1 MTLITGQF
9 INTKNHI
16 MRKFNSL
23 LFILVTLILSCCGQR
38 ASSDFSVE
46 QHEDANGYSYET
58 VKNDP
63 TGLRLYTLDNGLK
76 VYLAKNEEEPKIQT
90 LIAVK
95 AGSTYD
101 PADNT
106 GLAHYLEHMV
116 FKGTDEIGTSDYE
129 TESKLI
135 KEISDLYEAHKKEQ
149 DPEKKKEIY
158 KTIDSVSY
166 EASKYA
172 IANEYDKMVNSLGA
186 QGTNA
191 FTSNEQTVYTNKI
204 PSNEFDKWLKVESER
219 FSKLVLRLFHTELEA
234 VYEEFNMGQDSDGR
248 KQYFATLE
256 GLFPTHPYGTQ
267 STIGIS
273 EHLKNPSM
281 EAINAYFEK
290 YYVPNNMAVILVGDL
305 DFETTIKKVDNA
317 FGSYE
322 KKELTHPTFPPL
334 DPITEP
340 VKKEVFGPTS
350 ESIYVAFRAQG
361 KGSEQEVMLILI
373 DYMLANSQ
381 AGLIDLNLNQQ
392 QKVQRASSFTN
403 FDNDYG
409 FHLLYGT
416 PKAEQSLDEVRDL
429 LLEQVEKIKKGEFDD
444 WLIDA
449 VINDL
454 RLSQIREYENASS
467 TAYAYLDAFIGFQ
480 EWKDR
485 LAMLNQ
491 MKEITKEDVVQFANE
506 FYGNNYVE
514 VHKVKGEDKSI
525 VKVENPGITPI
536 ELNRDKESQF
546 IKDFNKMEA
555 QELKPQYIDYKTA
568 IKSTTTSNDIEVS
581 YVENPNNDIFN
592 LNIIFDMGQDHDRM
606 VSLAAGYLDY
616 LGTDNYTPEA
626 LKQEFYKIGIS
637 YNVYSGSDKTYVGI
651 SGLKENL
658 DAGLALLENL
668 WDNAKANQE
677 TYDKYVESI
686 LKERQDGKTQKS
698 NIFFNA
704 MMSYGQYG
712 ENSRLRNIYTEKELK
727 AFKPTELVDKIKQ
740 MRNYKQRIFYYG
752 NDIDA
757 AVASL
762 DKHHTVPESL
772 EDYPEKTEYINVETG
787 GNVYFVDYDMVQSEI
802 MLLSKGDT
810 FDANKMA
817 AARLFN
823 TYFGSGLSSIV
834 FQEIRES
841 KSLAYSAFSS
851 YRMASEEGKPDYTMA
866 YVGTQANKL
875 EQAVDAMMELM
886 TNMPEAEDQFN
897 QAKEAT
903 LKKIAAQRIT
913 KSNIFWT
920 YEGLKK
926 RGITEDNRKDMYD
939 AIEKMTLA
947 DLKTFFNNNVR
958 GQEYNVMV
966 IGNKKD
972 MDFDALDKLGTV
984 RELDID
990 YLFNYEKEFEENIKL

>member
-1 MTLITGQF
+1 MKHFKIYLLTVTIAFLTACTQK
-9 INTKNHI
+9 TSETY
-16 MRKFNSL
+16 SL
-23 LFILVTLILSCCGQR
+23 KTQTDS
-38 ASSDFSVE
+38 
-46 QHEDANGYSYET
+46 NGFTYET
-58 VKNDP
+58 VTNDP

-76 VYLAKNEEEPKIQT
+76 VYLGKNEEEPKIQT
-90 LIAVK
+90 LIAVR

-116 FKGTDEIGTSDYE
+116 FKGTDEIGTVDYE
-129 TESKLI
+129 AESKLI
-135 KEISDLYEAHKKEQ
+135 QNISDLYEAHKKEQ
-149 DPEKKKEIY
+149 DPEKKKDIY
-158 KTIDSVSY
+158 RQIDSVSL
-166 EASKYA
+166 EASKLA

-186 QGTNA
+186 EGTNA
-191 FTSNEQTVYTNKI
+191 FTSNEQTVYVNKI
-204 PSNEFDKWLKVESER
+204 PSNEMEKWLMVESER

-234 VYEEFNMGQDSDGR
+234 VYEEFNRGQDSDGR

-281 EAINAYFEK
+281 EAINAYFNK
-290 YYVPNNMAVILVGDL
+290 YYVPNNMAVIMVGDL
-305 DFETTIKKVDNA
+305 DFDTTIQKVNDA
-317 FGSYE
+317 FGNYE
-322 KKELTHPTFPPL
+322 SKELTHPTFPEL
-334 DPITEP
+334 EPITEP
-340 VKKEVFGPTS
+340 VKKEVYGPTS
-350 ESIYVAFRAQG
+350 ESIYVAFRSEG
-361 KGSEQEVMLILI
+361 KGSDHEVIVTLI

-381 AGLIDLNLNQQ
+381 AGLIDLNLNQK

-416 PKAEQSLDEVRDL
+416 PKADQSLDDVRDL
-429 LLEQVEKIKKGEFDD
+429 LLEQVEKIKKGEFED
-444 WLIDA
+444 WLLEA
-449 VINDL
+449 VVNDL
-454 RLSQIREYENASS
+454 RLSQVRQYENASS

-480 EWKDR
+480 DWKDR
-485 LAMLNQ
+485 IAMLDK
-491 MKEITKEDVVQFANE
+491 MKTISKEDVVKFANE

-514 VHKVKGEDKSI
+514 VHKIKGEDPNI

-536 ELNRDKESQF
+536 ELNRDKESEF
-546 IKDFNKMEA
+546 LKNFNKVESPD
-555 QELKPQYIDYKTA
+555 LKPQFIDYKEA
-568 IKSTTTSNDIEVS
+568 IKEVDMSNGMKVS

-616 LGTDNYTPEA
+616 LGTDKYTPEQ

-637 YNVYSGSDKTYVGI
+637 TNFYSSSDKTYVGI

-658 DAGLALLENL
+658 DAGLALLEEF
-668 WDNAKANQE
+668 WDNAKPDQE

-686 LKERQDGKTQKS
+686 LKQREDGKTQKG
-698 NIFFNA
+698 NIFWTGL
-704 MMSYGQYG
+704 MSYGQYG
-712 ENSRLRNIYTEKELK
+712 ENSRLRNIYSIAELK
-727 AFKPTELVDKIKQ
+727 AMNPADLVEKIKS

-752 NDIDA
+752 NDLDA
-757 AVASL
+757 AVSSME
-762 DKHHTVPESL
+762 KYHKVPEDLS
-772 EDYPEKTEYINVETG
+772 DYPEKTEYFNLDTG

-810 FDANKMA
+810 FDPQKMA
-817 AARLFN
+817 ASRLFN

-851 YRMASEEGKPDYTMA
+851 YRMAGEVGEPDYTMA

-875 EQAVDAMMELM
+875 ENAVDAIMELM
-886 TNMPEAEDQFN
+886 SNMPEAEDQFN

-903 LKKIAAQRIT
+903 LKKIAAERIT

-920 YEGLKK
+920 YESLKK
-926 RGITEDNRKDMYD
+926 RGITNDNREDMYNTIKDM
-939 AIEKMTLA
+939 TLE
-947 DLKTFFNNNVR
+947 DLKTFFDENIS
-958 GQEYNVMV
+958 GKEYNVMV

-972 MDFDALDKLGTV
+972 IDFEALGKLGEV
-984 RELDID
+984 QELDVD
-990 YLFNYEKEFEENIKL
+990 YLFNYEKNKEVKL